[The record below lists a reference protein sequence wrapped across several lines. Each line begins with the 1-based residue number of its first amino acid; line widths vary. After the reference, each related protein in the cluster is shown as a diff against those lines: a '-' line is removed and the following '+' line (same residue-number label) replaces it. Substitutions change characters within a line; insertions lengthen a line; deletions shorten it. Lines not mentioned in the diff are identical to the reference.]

1 MLILGLQKTSLLD
14 YPHHVAS
21 TIFTGGCNFRC
32 PYCHNG
38 DLVLDAAKI
47 QPYTEDEIFSH
58 LNKRKNTLDGV
69 CITGGEPTL
78 HKDLPDF
85 IKQIKELGLKVK
97 LDTNGSNPDMLTKL
111 LEENLIDHVAMD
123 IKNSPVKYRETIA
136 VDTFNVDYIV
146 ESVNILK
153 KLSTSYEFRTTLCKE
168 LHTFD
173 DISLIGQWLKG
184 SMAYYLQPFRDS
196 EQVISHEFT
205 APDKETLLSYVDELK
220 KYISVVEIRGLDL

>member
-38 DLVLDAAKI
+38 DLVLDTAHME
-47 QPYTEDEIFSH
+47 PYTEEEIFEH

-78 HKDLPDF
+78 QKDLPEF
-85 IKQIKELGLKVK
+85 IKKVKELGLKVK
-97 LDTNGSNPDMLTKL
+97 LDTNGSNPKMLQAL
-111 LEENLIDHVAMD
+111 LEENLLDHVAMD
-123 IKNSPVKYRETIA
+123 IKNSPVKYRETID

-146 ESVNILK
+146 DSVDILK

-168 LHTFD
+168 LHTKD
-173 DISLIGQWLKG
+173 DIILIGEWLKG
-184 SMAYYLQPFRDS
+184 SQAYYLQPFRDS
-196 EQVISHEFT
+196 DQVISHSFS
-205 APDKETLLSYVDELK
+205 APDKNTLLEYVDILK
-220 KYISVVEIRGLDL
+220 NYIPVVEIRGLDL

>member
-38 DLVLDAAKI
+38 DLVLDAAHMEA
-47 QPYTEDEIFSH
+47 YTEDEIFAH

-78 HKDLPDF
+78 QKDLVDF
-85 IKQIKELGLKVK
+85 IKKVKEIGLKVK
-97 LDTNGSNPDMLTKL
+97 LDTNGSNPDILKNL
-111 LEENLIDHVAMD
+111 LEQNLVDYVAMD
-123 IKNSPVKYRETIA
+123 IKNSPVKYRETID
-136 VDTFNVDYIV
+136 VDTFIVENIV
-146 ESVNILK
+146 ESVDILK

-168 LHTFD
+168 LHTMD
-173 DISLIGQWLKG
+173 DIILIGEWLKG
-184 SMAYYLQPFRDS
+184 ANSYFLQPFRDS
-196 EQVISHEFT
+196 DQVISHSFS
-205 APDKETLLSYVDELK
+205 APDKDTLLSYVEVLK
-220 KYISVVEIRGLDL
+220 KYIPVVEIRGLDL